1 MSRIIIIGAG
11 HNGLV
16 CALYLA
22 RAGHTVT
29 VYERYKAPGGCTI
42 TEEYYPGFKYNTGAI
57 DLEGLLNS
65 GVVGDLELERHGLNI
80 LKPNHL
86 VSAWVGDDSIHLKR
100 DLAVTLNHI
109 EAKRGK
115 AAAEEWKAYVKMS
128 NAVMGLMG
136 TFQHVKSP
144 GIGGL
149 SSMMASLGALGE
161 ENEAIIQSMLAP
173 AVSNIDHWIS
183 DPVLRGAV
191 MAYATHPQLPP
202 WVPGTGALG
211 FLLGS
216 SHEGTGGRPVGGT
229 GMFITALLN
238 AAKEYPIEVKCN
250 KGISKLVIK
259 NGRITGIVTDDG
271 EKDEADVVISTIDI
285 KRVAKMIDADVLP
298 DVMEKGA
305 RRAHCGLF
313 NVGEIKV
320 DCALAKPPEFVG
332 GDDDSA
338 RGSLRFLL
346 HHKDRYIENFRRLN
360 GGELPDNPPIMMVA
374 PSMEDP
380 TQAPEGKC
388 TLWMSSFVPAKFY
401 GDRKWPDMNEEAAD
415 RIIDSFERFAPGTK
429 KNILHVHITGPSDWE
444 DRTGNPAG
452 NPNHLDMTVDQ
463 MFSFRPIAGI
473 GYYRTP
479 VKGFYLSGPGCHPG
493 GGAHGMPGK
502 LTASAV
508 IDDLEGRPL
517 KSRKP
522 SLVGM
527 AKAYFTMRKAMR

>member
-22 RAGHTVT
+22 RHGHSVT
-29 VYERYKAPGGCTI
+29 VYERYKAAGGCTV
-42 TEEYYPGFKYNTGAI
+42 TEEFYPGFKYNTGAI

-65 GVVGDLELERHGLNI
+65 GVIGDLELEKHGLNM
-80 LKPNHL
+80 LKPQHL
-86 VSAWVGDDSIHLKR
+86 VSAWVGDDSIHLHR
-100 DLAVTLNHI
+100 DLDKTLAHI
-109 EAKRGK
+109 TKKRG
-115 AAAEEWKAYVKMS
+115 AAAATAWKEYAKMS
-128 NAVMGLMG
+128 NAVMGLLG

-144 GIGGL
+144 GVGGL
-149 SSMMASLGALGE
+149 SSIMGNIGAMGE
-161 ENEAIIQSMLAP
+161 DNEAIIQAMLSP
-173 AVSNIDHWIS
+173 AVSNLDLFLP
-183 DPVLRGAV
+183 DPVLRGAA

-202 WVPGTGALG
+202 WVPGTGPLA

-216 SHEGTGGRPVGGT
+216 SHEGSGGRPVGGT

-238 AAKEYPIEVKCN
+238 AAKEWRVEVKCN
-250 KGISKLVIK
+250 CGIKKMIVKG
-259 NGRITGIVTDDG
+259 GRICGVVTDSG

-285 KRVAKMIDADVLP
+285 KRLVPMFDKDDLP
-298 DVMEKGA
+298 QIMEKGS
-305 RRAHCGLF
+305 RRAHSGMF

-320 DCALAKPPEFVG
+320 DCALSAPPEFIG
-332 GDDDSA
+332 GDMEDC
-338 RGSLRFLL
+338 RGSLRFLM
-346 HHKDRYIENFRRLN
+346 HHKDGYIENFRRIA

-401 GDRKWPDMNEEAAD
+401 GDRKWPDMNKVAAE

-429 KNILHVHITGPSDWE
+429 KNILHCNITGPSDWE

-463 MFSFRPIAGI
+463 MFSYRPVAGL

-479 VKGFYLSGPGCHPG
+479 VKGFYISGPSTHPG

-508 IDDLEGRPL
+508 IDDLEGRPF
-517 KSRKP
+517 KVAKP
-522 SLVGM
+522 SLIGM
-527 AKAYFTMRKAMR
+527 AKSYFTIRKALR